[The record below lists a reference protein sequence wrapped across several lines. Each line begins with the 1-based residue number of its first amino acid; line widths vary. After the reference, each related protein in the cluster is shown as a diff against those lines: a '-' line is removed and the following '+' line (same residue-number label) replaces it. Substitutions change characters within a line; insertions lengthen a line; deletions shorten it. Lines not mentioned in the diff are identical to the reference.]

1 MTLQR
6 FVSDLE
12 EGDVF
17 VPVRYT
23 LSSFVIREYCHGNA
37 EDYPG
42 VHGPTAQTGG
52 VQVAAPT
59 LSHIEKIRLYK
70 HNCPGGQGPKARI
83 HVEYFATHFAPIP
96 AGTELITSG
105 RVARRYLKR
114 GRTYMEIHIEVR
126 SALTDELYTRYVD
139 TTILAYEKSDENPEN
154 ANV

>member
-6 FVSDLE
+6 YVSDLE

-17 VPVRYT
+17 VPVRYI

-37 EDYPG
+37 EDYAG
-42 VHGPTAQTGG
+42 FHGPTAETGG
-52 VQVAAPT
+52 VQVATPT
-59 LSHIEKIRLYK
+59 LAHIEKIRLYK
-70 HNCPGGQGPKARI
+70 HNCPGGQGPKARS
-83 HVEYFATHFAPIP
+83 HVEFFSTQFAPIP

-105 RVARRYLKR
+105 EVARRYTKR
-114 GRTYMEIHIEVR
+114 GRTYMEIRIEVR

-154 ANV
+154 AHV